1 MSAESPIPQGYGHD
15 AKGAAGGKNEPDGR
29 VTVTHSEPVGTVGG
43 KGDGPQ
49 IISFELDGQQI
60 EARVGE
66 TIWQVAKRQGNEIPH
81 LCHSPQPDYR
91 PDGNCR
97 ACMVEIEGER
107 VLAAS
112 CKRTPSIG
120 MKVKSASPRAVAAQ
134 KMVME
139 LLVADQPA
147 RETSHDPDSKFW
159 HWAEKVG
166 VTESRFPASERWQRD
181 ASHPAMSVNL
191 DACIQCGL
199 CVRACREVQVNDVIG
214 MAYRNHDAK
223 IVFDFDDPMGESTCV
238 ACGECV
244 QACPTG
250 ALMPSVLLDENHN
263 GRATYADR
271 KVDSLCPFCGVGCQV
286 TYQVKDEKVIYAE
299 GRDGP
304 ANHNRLCV
312 KGRFGFD
319 YIHHPHRLT
328 KPLVRLPNA
337 KKDSNDQVDPANPF
351 THFREAS
358 WEEALD
364 IAARGLVKIRDEK
377 GFKALAGFGSAKG
390 SNEEAYL
397 FQKLV
402 RTGFGSNNVDHCTR
416 LCHASSVAALMEGLN
431 SGAVSA
437 PFAAAMDAEVIIVIG
452 ANPTINHPVAATFI
466 KNAAKRGAKL
476 IVMDPRRQ
484 TLSRHAYRHLQFKP
498 GSDVALLNAMLNTII
513 TEGLTDQQYIE
524 GYTEGFDE
532 LKERIKEFTPEK
544 MEPICGIAA
553 DTLREVARMYARSR
567 ASIIF
572 WGMGISQHVH
582 GTDNARC
589 LIALALT
596 TGQIGRPGTGL
607 HPLRGQN
614 NVQGA
619 SDAGLIPM
627 FLPDYTPVGR
637 ADLRARFEKV
647 WHHDVDPVRGLTV
660 VEIMNAIYAGE
671 ISGMYIEGEN
681 PAMSDPDLQ
690 HAREALAKLDHLVVQ
705 DLFVTETAFHADV
718 ILPASAFAE
727 KSGTFTNTDRRVQL
741 AREVIKPPGE
751 ARQDLWIIQ
760 EIAKRMGLPWNYG
773 GPADVFTEMTQ
784 VMPSLKNITWERL
797 VREGAVTYPVD
808 DPHQPGNEIIFTTG
822 YPTASGRGK
831 IVPAHVLP
839 PDELPDDEYPMV
851 LSTGR
856 VLEHWHTGSM
866 TRRSHVLD
874 QIEPEATAF
883 MSPKDMRRMN
893 VQPGNFIR
901 MLTRRGAVEVKV
913 RSDRDVPEN
922 MVFMPFC
929 YAEAAVNLLTNPA
942 LDPFGKIPE
951 FKFCAVRV
959 EKIELR
965 SAAE

>member
-1 MSAESPIPQGYGHD
+1 MTKI
-15 AKGAAGGKNEPDGR
+15 
-29 VTVTHSEPVGTVGG
+29 T
-43 KGDGPQ
+43 
-49 IISFELDGQQI
+49 FELDGKQV
-60 EARVGE
+60 EANAGE
-66 TIWQVAKRQGNEIPH
+66 TIWQVAKRQGREIPQ
-81 LCHSPQPDYR
+81 LCYSPAPYYR

-112 CKRTPSIG
+112 CKRTPSVG
-120 MKVKSASPRAVAAQ
+120 MKVKTESARATAAQ

-159 HWAEKVG
+159 HWADATG
-166 VTESRFPASERWQRD
+166 VTESRFPAAERWNTD
-181 ASHPAMSVNL
+181 ASQPAMRVNL

-214 MAYRNHDAK
+214 MAYRNHESK

-250 ALMPSVLLDENHN
+250 ALMPAVMLDDKQT
-263 GRATYADR
+263 RVTYADR
-271 KVDSLCPFCGVGCQV
+271 KVDSLCPYCGVGCQV
-286 TYQVKDEKVIYAE
+286 TYEVKDEKVIYAE

-319 YIHHPHRLT
+319 YIHHPNRLT
-328 KPLVRLPNA
+328 KPLVRLPGL
-337 KKDSNDQVDPANPF
+337 KKDANDQVDPANPR

-364 IAARGLVKIRDEK
+364 IAAKGLVKIRDEK
-377 GFKALAGFGSAKG
+377 GVKALAGFGSAKG

-416 LCHASSVAALMEGLN
+416 LCHASSVAALMEGVN
-431 SGAVSA
+431 SGAGSA
-437 PFAAAMDAEVIIVIG
+437 PFSAALDADVIIVIG
-452 ANPTINHPVAATFI
+452 SIPTANHPVAATFF
-466 KNAAKRGAKL
+466 KTAAKKGAKM
-476 IVMDPRRQ
+476 IVMDPRKQ
-484 TLSRHAYRHLQFKP
+484 PLSRHAYKHLQFKP
-498 GSDVALLNAMLNTII
+498 GADVAMLNGILHTII
-513 TEGLTDQQYIE
+513 NEDLTDKQYIA
-524 GYTEGFDE
+524 GYTEGFED
-532 LKERIKEFTPEK
+532 LKAKIQEFPPEK
-544 MEPICGIAA
+544 MEKICGIPAE
-553 DTLREVARMYARSR
+553 TLKEVARLYAKAKS
-567 ASIIF
+567 SIIF
-572 WGMGISQHVH
+572 WGMGISQHIH
-582 GTDNARC
+582 GTDNSRC
-589 LIALALT
+589 LIALALI

-627 FLPDYTPVGR
+627 LLPDYQPVGR
-637 ADLRARFEKV
+637 ADLRGAFEKV
-647 WHHDVDPVRGLTV
+647 WDQEIDSKPGLTV
-660 VEIMNAIYAGE
+660 VEIMNAIHAGT
-671 ISGMYIEGEN
+671 INGMYIEGEN

-727 KSGTFTNTDRRVQL
+727 KVGSYTNSDRRVLISRQ
-741 AREVIKPPGE
+741 VVKPPGD

-760 EIAKRMGLPWNYG
+760 EIANRMGCGWTYSG
-773 GPADVFTEMTQ
+773 AADVFNEMALL
-784 VMPSLKNITWERL
+784 MPSLKNITWERL
-797 VREGAVTYPVD
+797 EREGAVTYPVD
-808 DPHQPGNEIIFTTG
+808 DPHKPGNEIIFTTG
-822 YPTASGRGK
+822 FPTASGRAK
-831 IVPAHVLP
+831 IVPAHVTP
-839 PDELPDDEYPMV
+839 PDEIPDDHYPMV

-856 VLEHWHTGSM
+856 ILEHWHTGSM
-866 TRRSHVLD
+866 TRRAGVLD
-874 QIEPEATAF
+874 SIEPEATAF
-883 MSPKDMRRMN
+883 LSPKDMRRLTLW
-893 VQPGNFIR
+893 PGDFIR
-901 MLTRRGAVEVKV
+901 LETRRGAIEVKT

-929 YAEAAVNLLTNPA
+929 YAEAAANLLTYPA
-942 LDPFGKIPE
+942 LDPYGKIPE
-951 FKFCAVRV
+951 FKFCAARV
-959 EKIELR
+959 EKIDIR
-965 SAAE
+965 TAAE